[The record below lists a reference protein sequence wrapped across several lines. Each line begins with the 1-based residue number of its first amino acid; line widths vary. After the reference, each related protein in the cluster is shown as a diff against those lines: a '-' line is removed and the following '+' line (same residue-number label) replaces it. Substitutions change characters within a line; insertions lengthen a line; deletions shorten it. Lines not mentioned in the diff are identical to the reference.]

1 MSSTMLELA
10 ISMIFLYLM
19 LSAASSAIQE
29 IIANWRRWRAKTLE
43 KGIAGL
49 FNEEFKD
56 KLYQLPLIESLC
68 SPNARGQLSHRP
80 SYIPSGTFAL
90 AVLDLALKNNIAL
103 PGSPAPAA
111 AVPAPVGNAAPPAGA
126 GVAPA
131 SSLSAG
137 SIDNAAKLLNSLLL
151 GAQNV
156 QEQRKRIEDW
166 FNDSMDRVS
175 GWYKRTSHAW
185 LWIIGIALCLIV
197 NADSISLFKV
207 FWNDPTLR
215 AATVAAA
222 DEHVKNAPKEERTPA
237 ISNASGSTTAAGG
250 TATTQ
255 PTTSG
260 DTAFKRLNDVRQE
273 LTKLNIPLGWCW
285 QDDGQYKQCF
295 PFPDGGV
302 TFTVVGKPGAA
313 SYNYWIVSNYADKP
327 STLAGPFA
335 AEGAPAELSETAYVA
350 ITWQAVTG
358 AKTYDVLRADKDAP
372 TGACNCAVAKGVA
385 STTANDKSKDLKAYN
400 LTTLTRTEEKPFG
413 EPVITVAKPG
423 NGTKTY
429 NYWFVPQY
437 KDGPGRPVGPFAAK
451 MSDIPSKTNIV
462 TLRWQPQ
469 QEGITYDVLRTPD
482 DKLPTGECRCKV
494 KPADKATAETGK
506 SPDKGNDDK
515 SQSITDQSEWLDDY
529 TYGTVLRTQDTAP
542 PDSRLVGS
550 GPMWWLLKFVGLAIT
565 ALAISQGAPFW
576 FDLLQKVMNL
586 RLAGDAP
593 NEKPPAK

>member
-1 MSSTMLELA
+1 
-10 ISMIFLYLM
+10 M

-29 IIANWRRWRAKTLE
+29 IIANFFRWRAKTLE
-43 KGIAGL
+43 EGIAGL
-49 FNEEFKD
+49 FNEDFKD
-56 KLYQLPLIESLC
+56 KLYQLPLIRSLC
-68 SPNARGQLSHRP
+68 SPNARGQLNHRP
-80 SYIPSGTFAL
+80 SYIPSATFAL

-111 AVPAPVGNAAPPAGA
+111 AAAAPAPAGSAAQPAGA
-126 GVAPA
+126 AAVP
-131 SSLSAG
+131 SSRLSAE
-137 SIDNAAKLLNSLLL
+137 SIAKPAQLLNSLLL
-151 GAQNV
+151 GAQDV

-185 LWIIGIALCLIV
+185 LWIIGIVLCLIV

-237 ISNASGSTTAAGG
+237 PSASGSNTATGG

-255 PTTSG
+255 PVNSG

-285 QDDGQYKQCF
+285 QDEGQYKQCF
-295 PFPDGGV
+295 PLANGGV
-302 TFTVVGKPGAA
+302 TFTVVGKPGKA

-327 STLAGPFA
+327 STLAGPFSAESVPA
-335 AEGAPAELSETAYVA
+335 ALSDTDYVT

-358 AKTYDVLRADKDAP
+358 AKAYDVLRSQDPPKGSCD
-372 TGACNCAVAKGVA
+372 CAVAKGVVSA
-385 STTANDKSKDLKAYN
+385 TANDKSKDLKGYK
-400 LTTLTRTEEKPFG
+400 LTTLTKAEEEPFG
-413 EPVITVAKPG
+413 EPVITASKSG
-423 NGTKTY
+423 SKTY
-429 NYWFVPQY
+429 NYWFIPHYGDVL
-437 KDGPGRPVGPFAAK
+437 GRPTGPFAAK
-451 MSDIPSKTNIV
+451 TSGPPSAASAV
-462 TLRWQPQ
+462 TLSWKPQ
-469 QEGITYDVLRTPD
+469 KDATQYDVLRTPE
-482 DKLPTGECRCKV
+482 DKLPAGECRCAV
-494 KPADKATAETGK
+494 KLPVPVPVSTDGSFTIADNSPWLET
-506 SPDKGNDDK
+506 
-515 SQSITDQSEWLDDY
+515 Y

-550 GPMWWLLKFVGLAIT
+550 GFMWWLLKFAGLAIT

-576 FDLLQKVMNL
+576 FDLLQKVVNL

-593 NEKPPAK
+593 NEKQPAK

>member
-29 IIANWRRWRAKTLE
+29 IIANLFRWRAKTLE

-49 FNEEFKD
+49 FNEDFKD

-80 SYIPSGTFAL
+80 SYIPSATFAL
-90 AVLDLALKNNIAL
+90 AVLDLALKSNIPL

-111 AVPAPVGNAAPPAGA
+111 AAAVPAPAGNVVQPAGA
-126 GVAPA
+126 ATAPA
-131 SSLSAG
+131 SSLSAE
-137 SIDNAAKLLNSLLL
+137 SIAKTTKLLNSLLL
-151 GAQNV
+151 GAQTV

-175 GWYKRTSHAW
+175 GWYKRTSNAW
-185 LWIIGIALCLIV
+185 LWIIGTVLCLIV
-197 NADSISLFKV
+197 NADSISLLKV

-237 ISNASGSTTAAGG
+237 TPNASGSTTSAGG
-250 TATTQ
+250 TATAQTANSND
-255 PTTSG
+255 TT
-260 DTAFKRLNDVRQE
+260 FKRLNDVRQE

-285 QDDGQYKQCF
+285 QDEGQYKQCF
-295 PFPDGGV
+295 PFPNGGV
-302 TFTVVGKPGAA
+302 TFTVVGKPGGA

-327 STLAGPFA
+327 STLAGPFS
-335 AEGAPAELSETAYVA
+335 AEGAPAALSDTDYVT

-358 AKTYDVLRADKDAP
+358 AKTYDILRPGKGAP
-372 TGACNCAVAKGVA
+372 TGACNCAVAKGVTG
-385 STTANDKSKDLKAYN
+385 TTANDKSKDRKDLKGY
-400 LTTLTRTEEKPFG
+400 TLATLIKAEERPFS
-413 EPVITVAKPG
+413 EPRITVRSPALRPTNTG
-423 NGTKTY
+423 LLPIFG
-429 NYWFVPQY
+429 
-437 KDGPGRPVGPFAAK
+437 DGLGRPVGPFAGK
-451 MSDIPSKTNIV
+451 TLDTPSAASAV
-462 TLRWQPQ
+462 TVSWKAQKNA
-469 QEGITYDVLRTPD
+469 TKYDVLRTPD
-482 DKLPTGECRCKV
+482 DKLPSGECRCGV
-494 KPADKATAETGK
+494 KLLVPVDGDGPFTVADN
-506 SPDKGNDDK
+506 SP
-515 SQSITDQSEWLDDY
+515 WLDPY
-529 TYGTVLRTQDTAP
+529 TYGTVLRTQDTPP

-550 GPMWWLLKFVGLAIT
+550 GPMWWLLKLLGLALT
-565 ALAISQGAPFW
+565 ALAISQGGPFW
-576 FDLLQKVMNL
+576 FDLLQKAVNL